1 MLIAQSAFPHYV
13 DTDGS
18 PITGGSL
25 YYGTVGANPRT
36 SPVSIYWDAAG
47 TQPAPQPVRTLAGYP
62 VRNGSPAN
70 VYIASAYSV
79 ALYNAA
85 GELVFYAPDSSDLDP
100 VLPGSVTIDKLDS
113 STQALIN
120 GALQKSGGTMTGAI
134 VLSGNASSD
143 LHALPRQQLRS
154 TVGAGFR
161 GLAASATGS
170 SSTVSVSADEVVVR
184 SASGD
189 PVLLSGLSLSINSST
204 TGADG
209 LDTGALA
216 ANTWYAIWVIWNGAT
231 SAGLL
236 SLSATSPTLPSG
248 YTHKTRVGWTR
259 IGATNPIAFKQFGR
273 RVRWVNTGSG
283 LPSLAGGTGG
293 QGSISTPTWV
303 AISTTGAAPSTAS
316 SISMVLTGT
325 GTSGQLAIVAPS
337 SNYGAWTNMT
347 NPAPV
352 LISAPSGSALTLN
365 ATFDLL
371 LESSNVYWAMTG
383 GLYLYAYGW
392 EDNL

>member
-18 PITGGSL
+18 PITAGSL

-36 SPVSIYWDAAG
+36 SPVAIYWDAAG
-47 TQPAPQPVRTLAGYP
+47 TQPAPQPVRTVAGYP

-70 VYIASAYSV
+70 VYINGAYSV
-79 ALYNAA
+79 ALYNAS

-100 VLPGSVTIDKLDS
+100 VLPGSVTIEKLDS
-113 STQALIN
+113 STQDLIN

-143 LHALPRQQLRS
+143 LHAMPRQQLRS
-154 TVGAGFR
+154 TVGASFR

-184 SASGD
+184 GASGD

-209 LDTGALA
+209 LDTGTLA
-216 ANTWYAIWVIWNGAT
+216 ANTWYAIWVIWNGTT

-236 SLSATSPTLPSG
+236 SLSSTSPTLPSG
-248 YTHKTRVGWTR
+248 YTHKARVGWTR
-259 IGATNPIAFKQFGR
+259 IGASNPLAFKQFGR
-273 RVRWVNTGSG
+273 LVRWGNTGAG
-283 LPSLAGGTGG
+283 LPSMAGGGPVG
-293 QGSISTPTWV
+293 NVNTPTWV
-303 AISTTGAAPSTAS
+303 SVSTAAFAPTTAASIAIVLS
-316 SISMVLTGT
+316 STG
-325 GTSGQLAIVAPS
+325 GASGQSMVAPS
-337 SNYGAWTNMT
+337 SNYGAFSSTS
-347 NPAPV
+347 NPPPMV
-352 LISAPSGSALTLN
+352 YTTSVSAQNLVFLGE
-365 ATFDLL
+365 LL
-371 LESSNVYWAMTG
+371 LESANVYWAHSG
-383 GLYLYAYGW
+383 NFYLAAYGW